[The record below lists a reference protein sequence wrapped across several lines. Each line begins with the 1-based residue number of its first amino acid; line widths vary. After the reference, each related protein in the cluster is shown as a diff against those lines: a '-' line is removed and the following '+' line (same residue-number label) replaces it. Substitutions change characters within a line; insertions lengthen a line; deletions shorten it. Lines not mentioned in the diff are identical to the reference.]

1 MDDPLPQSPY
11 KTLNVPKDATL
22 ATIRSAHR
30 RLVLSCHPDKVQDE
44 SAKKQKAE
52 QFHQV
57 QQAYEI
63 LSDENRRQRYD
74 EKVKL
79 AELRAEMAEERG
91 SFPSRRSY
99 EHASPRNGSTSK
111 FEMRGNTM
119 YETREP
125 AGSRYDEPDVF
136 PGTYAEVRPS
146 TSRKYTDD
154 RYTTSSSRK
163 TSGSGRTHEERK
175 KSRTYEEEEEDDRRR
190 ERREREA
197 ERAAEAMQRDQRTRR
212 RDKDRRRDVESKS
225 RSKFES
231 FVESFVEDDGS
242 DSEVEE
248 RYYSKSKRDSPPKK
262 RSGDESKKRSGD
274 ERKRSGDER
283 RKDRDE
289 PRRSGKRE
297 VKGYDDELKNELK
310 RKESQAR
317 DHINRTRDVVDT
329 LPRRSQGRNRAAST
343 LDPRIVPPPPPV
355 EKRASG
361 RRSDSRAVSPI
372 GRSGKDR
379 RSPEIVEPQ
388 RPSIPGHS
396 SESSKNKSYFGA
408 SSSSRRE
415 PHRAATYQPSPELKH
430 PSMRRSETMP
440 VDRMR
445 PGNPVP
451 LKSSN
456 LKNMKAPSD
465 TSDSS
470 SESDSEMT
478 EENHPPP
485 RPTPLQRK
493 TTFGISQEGAYV
505 MEPETVQSRPKESR
519 RTSERPSMGSRGG
532 STRSP
537 PVARP
542 MSSAFPPDER
552 RPGLGRHESA
562 RNTPLKTRDSG
573 RSGELF
579 GEYSPHSP
587 TEDTFRRSPK
597 TSGDD
602 ERHARPYNPKQYPRR
617 GSEEVHRDDYPG
629 SHRPRMGRSE
639 SQQVRV

>member
-30 RLVLSCHPDKVQDE
+30 KLVLSCHPDKVQDE

-52 QFHQV
+52 EFHQV

-99 EHASPRNGSTSK
+99 EYPSQRTASAPK

-119 YETREP
+119 YETMEP
-125 AGSRYDEPDVF
+125 PSSRYDEPDVF
-136 PGTYAEVRPS
+136 ATYAEPRS
-146 TSRKYTDD
+146 SNSRKYTED
-154 RYTTSSSRK
+154 RYATYSTRK
-163 TSGSGRTHEERK
+163 TSGSGRPQEERK
-175 KSRTYEEEEEDDRRR
+175 KSRAYEHEEDDRKRR
-190 ERREREA
+190 EKREKEA
-197 ERAAEAMQRDQRTRR
+197 ERVAEAAEREQRTRR

-225 RSKFES
+225 RSKFDPY
-231 FVESFVEDDGS
+231 VEEDAS
-242 DSEVEE
+242 DSELES
-248 RYYSKSKRDSPPKK
+248 RYHTKNKWDSPPKR
-262 RSGDESKKRSGD
+262 RSGDEGRKRSED

-289 PRRSGKRE
+289 PRRASNRE
-297 VKGYDDELKNELK
+297 VKDSYDELEY
-310 RKESQAR
+310 KESLAR
-317 DHINRTRDVVDT
+317 DHINRTRDPADA
-329 LPRRSQGRNRAAST
+329 LPRRPEGRSRASST
-343 LDPRIVPPPPPV
+343 LDTRTPPPPNPV
-355 EKRASG
+355 EKRPSA
-361 RRSDSRAVSPI
+361 RRTDSRAVSPM

-379 RSPEIVEPQ
+379 RSPEIAEQ
-388 RPSIPGHS
+388 RRPNLSGHS
-396 SESSKNKSYFGA
+396 SESKHKSYFGTP
-408 SSSSRRE
+408 SSSRRE
-415 PHRAATYQPSPELKH
+415 VHRSATFQPSPEPKH
-430 PSMRRSETMP
+430 PSMRRAETSQ

-445 PGNPVP
+445 PSNPVP

-456 LKNMKAPSD
+456 LKNTKAPPSE
-465 TSDSS
+465 TESS

-485 RPTPLQRK
+485 RAPPLQRR
-493 TTFGISQEGAYV
+493 TTYNVSHEGAFV
-505 MEPETVQSRPKESR
+505 MEPEPLKPRPKESR
-519 RTSERPSMGSRGG
+519 RTSDRPSLGSRGG

-537 PVARP
+537 PVARA
-542 MSSAFPPDER
+542 MSSAFHSDER
-552 RPGLGRHESA
+552 RPGLSRHESA
-562 RNTPLKTRDSG
+562 RATPLKNRDSG
-573 RSGELF
+573 RGGELF
-579 GEYSPHSP
+579 GEYSHHSP
-587 TEDTFRRSPK
+587 TEETYRRSPR
-597 TSGDD
+597 TSDDD
-602 ERHARPYNPKQYPRR
+602 ERQARPYSHKQYLRR
-617 GSEEVHRDDYPG
+617 DSEEVHRDAYPG

>member
-11 KTLNVPKDATL
+11 KTLNVPKDATP

-30 RLVLSCHPDKVQDE
+30 KLALVCHPDKVQDE

-79 AELRAEMAEERG
+79 AELRAEMEEERA
-91 SFPSRRSY
+91 SFPSRNVY
-99 EHASPRNGSTSK
+99 EHPSPRNGSATK

-136 PGTYAEVRPS
+136 SATYAEARPS

-154 RYTTSSSRK
+154 RYTTPASRK
-163 TSGSGRTHEERK
+163 TSGSGRMQEERK
-175 KSRTYEEEEEDDRRR
+175 KSRAYEEEEDDRRR
-190 ERREREA
+190 REQRREREA
-197 ERAAEAMQRDQRTRR
+197 ERAAEASLRDQRTRR

-225 RSKFES
+225 RGKFEP
-231 FVESFVEDDGS
+231 FIEDDAS
-242 DSEVEE
+242 DSEVEDH
-248 RYYSKSKRDSPPKK
+248 YYNKSRRDSPPKR
-262 RSGDESKKRSGD
+262 RSGEEGRKRSGD

-283 RKDRDE
+283 RKDREE
-289 PRRSGKRE
+289 PRRSSKRE
-297 VKGYDDELKNELK
+297 AKEKYDKLEEL
-310 RKESQAR
+310 ESFAR
-317 DHINRTRDVVDT
+317 DHINRSRDTVET
-329 LPRRSQGRNRAAST
+329 LPRRPEGRSRAAST
-343 LDPRIVPPPPPV
+343 LESRTPPLPPPV
-355 EKRASG
+355 EKRSSG
-361 RRSDSRAVSPI
+361 RRSESRAVSPI

-379 RSPEIVEPQ
+379 RSPDNMEPR
-388 RPSIPGHS
+388 RPTMPGHS
-396 SESSKNKSYFGA
+396 SEAVKNKGYFGMS

-415 PHRAATYQPSPELKH
+415 AQRSATFQPSPEVKH
-430 PSMRRSETMP
+430 PPLRRSETMP
-440 VDRMR
+440 TDRMR

-478 EENHPPP
+478 EENHPPS
-485 RPTPLQRK
+485 RPAPLQRK
-493 TTFGISQEGAYV
+493 TTFGISHEGAYV
-505 MEPETVQSRPKESR
+505 MEPEPYQSHPKDSR

-532 STRSP
+532 STRTP
-537 PVARP
+537 PVPRA
-542 MSSAFPPDER
+542 MTSVFPSEER
-552 RPGLGRHESA
+552 RPGLGRHDSNRVPPA
-562 RNTPLKTRDSG
+562 KSRDSG
-573 RSGELF
+573 RSAELF

-587 TEDTFRRSPK
+587 TEDTFRRSTK

-602 ERHARPYNPKQYPRR
+602 ERHARPYNPRKYTRR
-617 GSEEVHRDDYPG
+617 ESEEVYQDDYPG

>member
-30 RLVLSCHPDKVQDE
+30 KLVLSCHPDKVQDE

-91 SFPSRRSY
+91 SFPSRRPY
-99 EHASPRNGSTSK
+99 EYASPRNGSTSK
-111 FEMRGNTM
+111 FEMRGNTV

-125 AGSRYDEPDVF
+125 LGSRYDEPDVF
-136 PGTYAEVRPS
+136 AAKYAEARPS

-163 TSGSGRTHEERK
+163 TSGSGRMQEERK
-175 KSRTYEEEEEDDRRR
+175 KSREYEEEEDDRRR
-190 ERREREA
+190 RERREKET
-197 ERAAEAMQRDQRTRR
+197 ERAAEAVERDQRTRR
-212 RDKDRRRDVESKS
+212 RDKDRRRDMDTKS
-225 RSKFES
+225 RGKFGP
-231 FVESFVEDDGS
+231 FVEDDGS
-242 DSEVEE
+242 DSEVED
-248 RYYSKSKRDSPPKK
+248 RYYTKSKRDSPPKK
-262 RSGDESKKRSGD
+262 RSGDEGKKRSGD

-289 PRRSGKRE
+289 PRRSSKRE
-297 VKGYDDELKNELK
+297 VKEYDELEH
-310 RKESQAR
+310 KESLAR
-317 DHINRTRDVVDT
+317 DHISRSREAVEIQ
-329 LPRRSQGRNRAAST
+329 PRRPEGRNRAAST
-343 LDPRIVPPPPPV
+343 LDSRTPPIPF
-355 EKRASG
+355 EKRPTG

-379 RSPEIVEPQ
+379 RSPEIMEP
-388 RPSIPGHS
+388 RKPSMPVHS
-396 SESSKNKSYFGA
+396 SESSKNKNWFGA

-415 PHRAATYQPSPELKH
+415 PHRSATYQPSPELKQ
-430 PSMRRSETMP
+430 PSMRRSETVP

-445 PGNPVP
+445 PGNPMPSVP

-485 RPTPLQRK
+485 RSPPLQRK

-505 MEPETVQSRPKESR
+505 MEPETFQSRPKESR
-519 RTSERPSMGSRGG
+519 RTSERPAMGSRGG

-537 PVARP
+537 HVARA
-542 MSSAFPPDER
+542 MSSAFPSDER
-552 RPGLGRHESA
+552 RPNLGRHESS
-562 RNTPLKTRDSG
+562 RITPLKARDSG
-573 RSGELF
+573 RGELF

-587 TEDTFRRSPK
+587 TEDTFRRSPR

-602 ERHARPYNPKQYPRR
+602 ERHPKPHNPKQYSRR
-617 GSEEVHRDDYPG
+617 GSEEVYLDEYPG
-629 SHRPRMGRSE
+629 SLRPRLGRSE